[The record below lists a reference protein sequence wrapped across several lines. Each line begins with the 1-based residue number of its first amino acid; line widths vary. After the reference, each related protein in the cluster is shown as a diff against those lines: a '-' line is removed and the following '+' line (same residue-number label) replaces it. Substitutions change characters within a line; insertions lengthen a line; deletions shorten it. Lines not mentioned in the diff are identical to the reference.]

1 MFLMCSGFEK
11 TNEIK
16 RDVSVG
22 ACDSIILHGYFDKV
36 PYIEGILN
44 CQVSEI
50 DQSIDKLKELGRV
63 IKESLDN

>member
-1 MFLMCSGFEK
+1 MLVYLTF
-11 TNEIK
+11 
-16 RDVSVG
+16 RVSYPHSDCLKLLFYV
-22 ACDSIILHGYFDKV
+22 ITLHGYFDKV

-50 DQSIDKLKELGRV
+50 DQSIDKLKEFGRV